1 MERMRLIALFGPKR
15 SGKDEAAR
23 YLCDAWYATP
33 PWGWRLPA
41 WRAAFADPL
50 RQACDALGLP
60 SATTRGRKDEPCA
73 SLDGH
78 PGRAVLVAIGE
89 AVRALAPDYFAR
101 HAIERARDLGGLV
114 VITDGRRVNE
124 ARAVCE
130 AGGVCAWVHRPEA
143 MARMSEDAV
152 VEPAAHAFCHFE
164 IRNTGDLDHLRA
176 ECRRLLDF
184 ALSMPEVTP

>member
-89 AVRALAPDYFAR
+89 AVRALAC
-101 HAIERARDLGGLV
+101 RAK
-114 VITDGRRVNE
+114 
-124 ARAVCE
+124 
-130 AGGVCAWVHRPEA
+130 
-143 MARMSEDAV
+143 
-152 VEPAAHAFCHFE
+152 
-164 IRNTGDLDHLRA
+164 
-176 ECRRLLDF
+176 
-184 ALSMPEVTP
+184 